1 MPGPAEQF
9 HRLWNAVR
17 IERSMPYTLFTFG
30 ESELPY
36 YLVVAGK
43 NEGELVGVTKGAVS
57 ITRPTIL
64 TPENMHPEFEGFF
77 EQDDDSMVNF
87 LLARGMSFPHL
98 KFANRAGQTDLVSD
112 SVEEVVAR
120 IKHRIDDQ
128 EEDRMAI
135 LSAPHGL
142 GGLALVK
149 YAIEKS
155 VESAPGNIQELRE
168 KGLLP

>member
-1 MPGPAEQF
+1 MTSPEQQF

-43 NEGELVGVTKGAVS
+43 NAGEMVGVTRGQVS

-64 TPENMHPEFEGFF
+64 TPDNVDPEFHGFF
-77 EQDDDSMVNF
+77 ERGEDSMVDF
-87 LLARGMSFPHL
+87 LLARGMRFPHM
-98 KFANRAGQTDLVSD
+98 KFANRAGETDLVSD
-112 SVEEVVAR
+112 SLEEVVAR
-120 IKHRIDDQ
+120 LQDRVD
-128 EEDRMAI
+128 EEDRTAI

-142 GGLALVK
+142 GGLALMK
-149 YAIEKS
+149 YAIEKA
-155 VESAPGNIQELRE
+155 VESAPSNIQELKER
-168 KGLLP
+168 GLLP